1 MKIGGMRLLT
11 DHLHL
16 RYYLYLRYMCF
27 LAIALDNS
35 GCIKRIGSILL
46 RIFLVIF

>member
-11 DHLHL
+11 DHLH
-16 RYYLYLRYMCF
+16 LRYMCF